1 MQNTESF
8 EYLLSVNN
16 KFSLIYREIR
26 KIIYKITSDK
36 ISEQI
41 NYTNR
46 IIRRL
51 IDNASEQIYLLFE
64 RYFRENIQSTQFKSA
79 TTIVLRKF
87 GKKNYFNTKIYRL
100 IALLNI
106 LNKILKS
113 IVSKHL
119 HYIIEIYNIISN
131 I

>member
-8 EYLLSVNN
+8 EYLLLVNN

-51 IDNASEQIYLLFE
+51 INNASEQIYLLFE
-64 RYFRENIQSTQFKSA
+64 RYFRENIQLT
-79 TTIVLRKF
+79 
-87 GKKNYFNTKIYRL
+87 
-100 IALLNI
+100 
-106 LNKILKS
+106 
-113 IVSKHL
+113 
-119 HYIIEIYNIISN
+119 
-131 I
+131 

>member
-8 EYLLSVNN
+8 EYLLLVNN

>member
-1 MQNTESF
+1 MQNIESF
-8 EYLLSVNN
+8 EYLLLVNN
-16 KFSLIYREIR
+16 KFSLIYCEIR
-26 KIIYKITSDK
+26 KIIYKITLDK
-36 ISEQI
+36 ISKQI

-51 IDNASEQIYLLFE
+51 IDNALEQIYLLFE

-113 IVSKHL
+113 IVSKYL

>member
-8 EYLLSVNN
+8 EYLLLVNN

-51 IDNASEQIYLLFE
+51 INNASEQIYLLFE

-106 LNKILKS
+106 LNKILKL

>member
-8 EYLLSVNN
+8 EYLLLVNN

-51 IDNASEQIYLLFE
+51 INNASEQIYLLFE
-64 RYFRENIQSTQFKSA
+64 RYFRENIQLTQFKSA